1 VKRPEKTFDGK
12 KTWQTPGRRESNE
25 ASGLITI
32 YIPKEKRQK
41 KWTSTPTSMGII
53 DQIQN
58 KIFVLK
64 KYILIKKIN
73 YFNNN

>member
-1 VKRPEKTFDGK
+1 MANS
-12 KTWQTPGRRESNE
+12 REERKQRSLGFNYNLY
-25 ASGLITI
+25 S
-32 YIPKEKRQK
+32 KEKKAK

>member
-32 YIPKEKRQK
+32 YIPKKKRQK
-41 KWTSTPTSMGII
+41 MDFHTHFDG
-53 DQIQN
+53 D
-58 KIFVLK
+58 
-64 KYILIKKIN
+64 Y
-73 YFNNN
+73 